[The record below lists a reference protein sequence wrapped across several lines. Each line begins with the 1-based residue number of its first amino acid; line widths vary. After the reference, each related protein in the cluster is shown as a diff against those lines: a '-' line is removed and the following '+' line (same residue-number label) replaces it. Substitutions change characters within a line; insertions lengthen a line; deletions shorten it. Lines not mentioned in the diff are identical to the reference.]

1 MRDDYLELSK
11 DLYTQVALDEDAM
24 STLNERYINTEIN
37 DIIYKKMILNY
48 KKRMNQSFSKKLS

>member
-37 DIIYKKMILNY
+37 DIKYKKMILNY

>member
-11 DLYTQVALDEDAM
+11 DLYTQVALYEDAM
-24 STLNERYINTEIN
+24 SMLNERYINTEIN
-37 DIIYKKMILNY
+37 DIKYKKMILNY

>member
-24 STLNERYINTEIN
+24 NTLNERYINTEIN

>member
-11 DLYTQVALDEDAM
+11 NLYTQVALDEDAM

-37 DIIYKKMILNY
+37 DIKYKNNDFEL
-48 KKRMNQSFSKKLS
+48 

>member
-11 DLYTQVALDEDAM
+11 DLYTQVALYEDAM

-37 DIIYKKMILNY
+37 DIKYKKMILNY

>member
-37 DIIYKKMILNY
+37 DIKYKKMVLNY

>member
-11 DLYTQVALDEDAM
+11 DSYTQVALDEDAM

-37 DIIYKKMILNY
+37 DIKYKKMILNY

>member
-11 DLYTQVALDEDAM
+11 DLYIQVALDEDAM

>member
-11 DLYTQVALDEDAM
+11 DLYIQVALDEDAM

-37 DIIYKKMILNY
+37 DIIYKKMTLNY